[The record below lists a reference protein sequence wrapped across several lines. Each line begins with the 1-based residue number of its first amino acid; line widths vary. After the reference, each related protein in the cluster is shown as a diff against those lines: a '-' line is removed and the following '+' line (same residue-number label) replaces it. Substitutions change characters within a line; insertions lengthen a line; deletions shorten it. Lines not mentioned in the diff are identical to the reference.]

1 MDPKSL
7 PKILYIEDTLEARQL
22 VRRLLAQDYIVL
34 EAKDALSGIE
44 LALDTHPDLVLVDI
58 NLPELSGRE
67 VATRLRKLLPQTPLV
82 ALTADISPGARERAL
97 AAGCV
102 GYLSKPIQVD
112 IFVEQIEAYLHGKRE
127 TLLDVA
133 HYTRVYQDEL
143 VERLEAKVRE
153 LTRVAERNI
162 YLNEQNQRIIGMLQ
176 RRQRLL
182 EGAARVGHSITS
194 ILDLDTLLAAT
205 VDIICE
211 EYGFY
216 FAGIFLLEAD
226 PGRVKLRAGR
236 GQPGAKMLADG
247 FSLFLDGDSSVGDA
261 IRQRQASVI
270 HDVVLDS
277 ALDSN
282 PYLPD
287 TRAEV
292 ALPLVVKERVLG
304 ALTVHSDQPEAFE
317 EDDITALQALADT
330 VAIAIQN
337 AQLLRDLESANHEL
351 LRTKTFEAIATAT
364 GEAVHWVGNKAAPIP
379 TSVQR
384 VRSDLLDLLIM
395 VKALLSEQAG
405 ERPSHPL
412 WPVIQ
417 ASLSAAQAQ
426 GLGLAER
433 LQALLAIGPRQIQ
446 LQGGL
451 ESILEDLEII
461 EKSADTILSIK
472 EDLIGP
478 ARLAYPQAIYLQE
491 FLPQAISAMGLPEG
505 VVQFSCAAPLPPV
518 QGDRRQLGNVFNNLI
533 KNAWEALEGHPD
545 PHIQVTLRPAQQPG
559 LIQVD
564 IQDNGP
570 GIPPEIKDKIWVSF
584 FTTKGHRGGTGL
596 GLFSC
601 LEIIHQAGGKIWV
614 ESQVG
619 RGACFT
625 VVLPLPEKVEQ

>member
-7 PKILYIEDTLEARQL
+7 PRILYIEDTPEARQL

-34 EAKDALSGIE
+34 EAKDALHGIE
-44 LALDTHPDLVLVDI
+44 LALDTHPDLVLLDI

-67 VATRLRKLLPQTPLV
+67 VATRLRSLLPQTPLV

-102 GYLSKPIQVD
+102 GYISKPIQVD
-112 IFVEQIEAYLHGKRE
+112 AFVGQVEAYLHGKRE
-127 TLLDVA
+127 TLSDSA
-133 HYTRVYQDEL
+133 HYARVYQDEL

-153 LTRVAERNI
+153 LTRVAERNS

-216 FAGIFLLEAD
+216 YAGIFLLEAD
-226 PGRVKLRAGR
+226 PGWVRLRAGR
-236 GQPGAKMLADG
+236 GQAGAKMLADG
-247 FSLFLDGDSSVGDA
+247 FGLPMDGDSLVGDA
-261 IRQRQASVI
+261 IRQRQASIVHNVARELAI
-270 HDVVLDS
+270 DH
-277 ALDSN
+277 N

-292 ALPLVVKERVLG
+292 ALPLAVKERVLG
-304 ALTVHSDQPEAFE
+304 ALTVHSDHPEAFE

-337 AQLLRDLESANHEL
+337 AQLLRDLEFANHEL

-379 TSVQR
+379 ASIQR
-384 VRSDLLDLLIM
+384 VRSDLMDLLVM
-395 VKALLSEQAG
+395 VQALLAVESDQ
-405 ERPSHPL
+405 RQMHPF
-412 WPVIQ
+412 WAVVQ
-417 ASLSAAQAQ
+417 SSLAAAQTQ
-426 GLGLAER
+426 GYDLEER
-433 LQALLAIGPRQIQ
+433 LQALLGKSPRQVQ
-446 LQGGL
+446 LLGGL
-451 ESILEDLEII
+451 ESILEDLQII
-461 EKSADTILSIK
+461 AESADTILTIK

-478 ARLAYPQAIYLQE
+478 ARLAAPQAIWLHE
-491 FLPQAISAMGLPEG
+491 FLPQIVAAMGLPDG
-505 VVQFSCAAPLPPV
+505 VVQVNCAAPLPPV
-518 QGDRRQLGNVFNNLI
+518 QGDSRQLGNVFNNLI
-533 KNAWEALEGHPD
+533 KNAWEALEGNPD
-545 PHIQVTLRPAQQPG
+545 PHIQINLQAALQPG
-559 LIQVD
+559 FIQVEV
-564 IQDNGP
+564 QDNGP
-570 GIPPEIKDKIWVSF
+570 GIPPDIMDKIWVSF
-584 FTTKGHRGGTGL
+584 FTTKGQRGGTGL

-601 LEIIHQAGGKIWV
+601 MEIVHQAGGKIWV
-614 ESQVG
+614 ESQLG
-619 RGACFT
+619 QGACFI
-625 VVLPLPEKVEQ
+625 VVLPLAKKSES